1 MIMRY
6 WGIFQCLTVL
16 AQDSE
21 DLRLLHVG
29 WRQMEQGSCWLC
41 RLTWYIG
48 VEGGNM
54 LITKG
59 SNLPH
64 KIRWKEIEEKS
75 HWQQNI
81 PISHEHLKITGW
93 KQRSEMKEAY
103 FITDPY
109 DRFILQIIIYFP
121 LLLMSL
127 LFHLQHLI
135 MTLKGWPVLQRK
147 TYLVCEFIHL
157 KSSLLKI

>member
-16 AQDSE
+16 AQESE

-29 WRQMEQGSCWLC
+29 WRQMKQVSCWLC
-41 RLTWYIG
+41 RFTWYIG

-54 LITKG
+54 LITEG

-81 PISHEHLKITGW
+81 PIRHEHLKITGW

-103 FITDPY
+103 FYNWSIWQVYTSNYNLFPIVTNVVIISLATFNNDVKRMTCITKEDIFSMWVYSPQKQ
-109 DRFILQIIIYFP
+109 LA
-121 LLLMSL
+121 
-127 LFHLQHLI
+127 
-135 MTLKGWPVLQRK
+135 
-147 TYLVCEFIHL
+147 
-157 KSSLLKI
+157 